1 MTVKNS
7 SSMGRR
13 HDRGGEDSVV
23 PGLHAVWLLV
33 WESRCTHPPVRVTHP
48 PWEGLGWEENCVP
61 PRRAVSR
68 VLLLGEERPSVPR
81 GRRMSQREGGEAV
94 FSACSGRKCLP
105 APSGHPLLRW
115 SIFLVEKA
123 IFTAAA
129 DTERV
134 LGTQLLRKLPGQV
147 LAPWAPNS
155 SASLVCTLPPST
167 RPRLLKFL
175 RSANFRPTM
184 LLKK

>member
-1 MTVKNS
+1 MIGV
-7 SSMGRR
+7 
-13 HDRGGEDSVV
+13 
-23 PGLHAVWLLV
+23 
-33 WESRCTHPPVRVTHP
+33 
-48 PWEGLGWEENCVP
+48 
-61 PRRAVSR
+61 
-68 VLLLGEERPSVPR
+68 ERTLCGSW
-81 GRRMSQREGGEAV
+81 
-94 FSACSGRKCLP
+94 SACSVALGLGEQMHTSSSACDPPALGRPGLGGELCASQEGCVQGTAPRRGKTKCP
-105 APSGHPLLRW
+105 QRQEDEPTGRRGSGIFCVLWARRHPLLRW